1 MAPTKDPNTLSNHLE
16 FSTAHTAISLTLS
29 FSKSSLY
36 GEVELTLKALA
47 NGLKQ
52 VVLDTSF
59 LDVRAVAVN
68 GKGAKWNVG
77 DRVEPYGSPL
87 KVDLEKAVNSQDEVI
102 VKVILPFRSLR
113 FSIHGI

>member
-16 FSTAHTAISLTLS
+16 FSTTHTVISLTLS

-47 NGLKQ
+47 DGLKQ

-59 LDVRAVAVN
+59 LAVRAVAVN

-102 VKVILPFRSLR
+102 VKVILLFQSFPFRIYR
-113 FSIHGI
+113 I